1 MTERTAAEILSAQC
15 EADVKTWRQKIW
27 APFFTLDYME
37 ALEEFVEKVVIRWWI
52 NRMVRR
58 DTLPFNQEEAAT
70 RQQQRGQVLHGIM
83 HRIMERSG
91 PITMEAMQ
99 INLLGAATDVS
110 AVWGALIE
118 AGIVTP
124 QMRQDYLDKA
134 VMDLH
139 ARVEDHAQKIQ
150 LAVAQPRRRQ

>member
-1 MTERTAAEILSAQC
+1 MAAQC
-15 EADVKTWRQKIW
+15 EVEVKEARQKIW

-37 ALEEFVEKVVIRWWI
+37 ALEVFVEKVIVRWWI
-52 NRMVRR
+52 SRMLRR
-58 DTLPFNQEEAAT
+58 DSVEVDAEQAAQ

-83 HRIMERSG
+83 HRIQERSG
-91 PITMEAMQ
+91 PIKIEALQ

-134 VMDLH
+134 VMDL
-139 ARVEDHAQKIQ
+139 AQRVEDHAQKIQ
-150 LAVAQPRRRQ
+150 LATSVQRTRQ